1 MQGVNQLGPD
11 VNIDGGGVV
20 DELEA
25 LLEPILKQGESH
37 KKWVKETEHDNQLKI
52 EKIIFKF
59 NQ

>member
-11 VNIDGGGVV
+11 VDIDGGGVV

-52 EKIIFKF
+52 EKNNI
-59 NQ
+59 